1 MEHIIHWKER
11 TTTTKKSRYIIKNHA
26 VGFRGKINGLQ
37 QKGEKT
43 RWPFWNLKV
52 AIIQTGVKKTSGE
65 REQFVWGRSS
75 LGSSRILRET
85 PHLEPCR
92 PRELLLKDSP
102 WLPTTSYASTKAL
115 HFIWNVRVFHLDV
128 WSGGCCN
135 RIIPLPWRKQTWK
148 SKRSSREPKEAA
160 SPPHVGPRNG
170 PPQAGGGDGKQR
182 WSVVLLALSPS
193 GSHLHSFHSLPG
205 KMINSSSSWNF
216 IGLGH
221 RTG

>member
-1 MEHIIHWKER
+1 MGYNRREKKQGDLFEIWKLPSSKQGWRRLLRRE
-11 TTTTKKSRYIIKNHA
+11 
-26 VGFRGKINGLQ
+26 
-37 QKGEKT
+37 
-43 RWPFWNLKV
+43 
-52 AIIQTGVKKTSGE
+52 TSLCEGGAHLVV
-65 REQFVWGRSS
+65 QGSWGR
-75 LGSSRILRET
+75 R

-92 PRELLLKDSP
+92 PREPLLKDSP

-128 WSGGCCN
+128 WSSGCCN
-135 RIIPLPWRKQTWK
+135 RISPLPWRKQTWK

-170 PPQAGGGDGKQR
+170 PPQAGGGDRKQR